1 MKPNFLYTIIKS
13 LSAKLSLWVV
23 LFVSILF
30 AATFS
35 LMFYYARQAVHDESL
50 GKAEDILDQFEI
62 AVGQKL
68 HEIEVITRQTHW
80 WVEQNMADTLEIGKY
95 TQQILA
101 NEPTIIGIATA
112 FVPGTFPDHGEKD
125 YMIYYHRKKGK
136 VVRSE
141 LFAHDSYLHQQWY
154 EEPMTHDKNMWTEPR
169 EDYRTDDEPIITY
182 AMPIHKDGKVVGVY
196 GVDISIYWLT
206 RIIHEQRPLPNVTGS
221 LMTHSGAFVIHPDTS
236 LLRPRAMFKLMEMY
250 PEQKYSLT
258 AYRMMNGLSGTEQLS
273 LNGTPRVLAYKP
285 FEKTKWEITVACP
298 EDEIMGNYNTMI
310 PLMFAV
316 VLLSLIAIVVFCS
329 VFIHRELHPLRALE
343 KSARLI
349 KSGHYDVPI
358 KTSNR
363 QDEVGVLANSFITM
377 QQSIRHHLDEIDHK
391 NLMLVEQNWLLTE
404 AQKHKTEA
412 DRVKMVFL
420 QNMTDQMDEPVNEI
434 SRLVTEVRQHHHEM
448 PHEQIVELANQV
460 DAHTFTVTQLLDKLL
475 EVATKNQEEE
485 GEA

>member
-1 MKPNFLYTIIKS
+1 
-13 LSAKLSLWVV
+13 
-23 LFVSILF
+23 
-30 AATFS
+30 
-35 LMFYYARQAVHDESL
+35 
-50 GKAEDILDQFEI
+50 
-62 AVGQKL
+62 
-68 HEIEVITRQTHW
+68 
-80 WVEQNMADTLEIGKY
+80 
-95 TQQILA
+95 
-101 NEPTIIGIATA
+101 
-112 FVPGTFPDHGEKD
+112 
-125 YMIYYHRKKGK
+125 
-136 VVRSE
+136 
-141 LFAHDSYLHQQWY
+141 
-154 EEPMTHDKNMWTEPR
+154 
-169 EDYRTDDEPIITY
+169 
-182 AMPIHKDGKVVGVY
+182 MPIHKDGKVVGVY

-206 RIIHEQRPLPNVTGS
+206 KIIYEQRPLPYVTGS
-221 LMTHSGAFVIHPDTS
+221 LMTHTGAFVIHPDTS
-236 LLRPRAMFKLMEMY
+236 LLRPRAMFTLMEQY
-250 PEQKYSLT
+250 PEEKYSLT
-258 AYRMMNGLSGTEQLS
+258 AYKMMNGQSGTEQLS

-412 DRVKMVFL
+412 DRVKMAFL

-485 GEA
+485 DEA